1 MNELCKVLIVDDE
14 LLIRQGIKHYI
25 QWEQEGFQI
34 IGEAANG
41 KEALDVIESTK
52 PHIVITDIVMP
63 IMDGEELT
71 KIIKSKYP
79 DIEVIVLSS
88 FSEFDYVR
96 STFQQGVNDYI
107 LKPKLEGTELLKAL
121 RSSAD
126 KIPSV
131 QLIRS
136 SSNETTLIRAM
147 LDKWMSGYD
156 IEVNNHTVQQTFPYS
171 RFLIIGPDL
180 KNSGE
185 RRSYWT
191 EIILSHIQNDIP
203 QSIVY
208 PLQSERS
215 YLSFLLN
222 LNEEQFH
229 AAFHCIELL
238 ADSHSQFVWAV
249 SEPFSNIKTVK
260 RVYDGSFLTM
270 MHYSFYFPE
279 QSFFNHVSLPP
290 VQPITRPFNLTV
302 FTELFKREQ
311 FDEAIQY
318 LQAHVTD
325 LSNDYTKSA
334 IEFKRFLSNVI
345 FNITLLLGDME
356 YDHSKISNE
365 KYRYF
370 AAIDGASQASEAVTQ
385 LNIFLDE
392 AMKIIGHTPTVDPSI
407 KKILDYIEKNYAEQ
421 LTLTELANH
430 FHFNPSYLSTYFS
443 THNDEGFS
451 EYVTRIRIEKSVE
464 LLRNRN
470 VSISEISGK
479 VGYSDHSYFCKVFK
493 RLKGMSP
500 SSYRKQFF
508 V

>member
-41 KEALDVIESTK
+41 KEALDVIESMK

-71 KIIKSKYP
+71 KIIRSKYP

-88 FSEFDYVR
+88 FGEFDYVR
-96 STFQQGVNDYI
+96 SSFQQGVNDYI

-121 RSSAD
+121 QSAAD

-136 SSNETTLIRAM
+136 SSNETFPIRAM

-156 IEVNNHTVQQTFPYS
+156 IEVDNHIMQQAFPYS
-171 RFLIIGPDL
+171 YFFIVGVDL
-180 KNSGE
+180 KKSGE
-185 RRSYWT
+185 RCSYWS
-191 EIILSHIQNDIP
+191 EIILSHIQNDIL

-215 YLSFLLN
+215 YLSLLFH
-222 LNEEQFH
+222 LNEEQFQ

-238 ADSHSQFVWAV
+238 AASHSQFVWTV
-249 SEPFSNIKTVK
+249 SEPFSNIKDVK
-260 RVYDGSFLTM
+260 RIYDNSFLTM
-270 MHYSFYFPE
+270 MHYPFYFPE

-290 VQPITRPFNLTV
+290 VQPITHPFNLTV
-302 FTELFKREQ
+302 FTEMFKREQ
-311 FDEAIQY
+311 FDEAIPY

-325 LSNDYTKSA
+325 LSNDYTKGV

-345 FNITLLLGDME
+345 FNITLLLGDMG
-356 YDHSKISNE
+356 YDHSKINHE
-365 KYRYF
+365 KYMYF
-370 AAIDGASQASEAVTQ
+370 AAIDGASQASEAVAQ

-392 AMKIIGHTPTVDPSI
+392 AMKIIGHTSAVDPNI

-430 FHFNPSYLSTYFS
+430 FHFNSSYLSTYFS

-451 EYVTRIRIEKSVE
+451 EYVTKIRIEKSVE
-464 LLRNRN
+464 LLRNRS

-508 V
+508 A